1 MTEFYMHEYLSP
13 IVSYTA
19 LVSGFDHSLTSQAT
33 SFADESCETNRSLM
47 RTGKVSEGRL
57 GRVLSH
63 CSQPS
68 RKFQLVTCVLG
79 SLVWASAEQWR

>member
-1 MTEFYMHEYLSP
+1 MLLGGQMTEFYMHEYLSP
-13 IVSYTA
+13 IVSYTV

-33 SFADESCETNRSLM
+33 SLADESCETNHLLM
-47 RTGKVSEGRL
+47 RTGKVLEGRL

-68 RKFQLVTCVLG
+68 RKF
-79 SLVWASAEQWR
+79 